1 MSRQVPMRSALRADI
16 AHQDGAHVIA
26 DDVAYKRLTIVNVV
40 MLGDAGAGDG
50 GWVLVDTGP
59 GASAVAILTTAEAR
73 FGAGARPAA
82 IVMTHGHFDHAG
94 SLETLAQH
102 WDVPV
107 YAHPAEMPYLS
118 GAASYPPADPNVGGG
133 MMARLSGLYPTAPVD
148 VRSRLEPIPATGNIP
163 ELPDWRAIHTPG
175 HSEGHICL
183 WRETDRTLISGDAI
197 ITTCPESA
205 YAVLTQRPELHG
217 PPQYLTPDW
226 AAARDSVRRLALL
239 QTETIVSGHG
249 MALRGPEVAAA
260 IDRLADEF
268 EALAVPRQ
276 GRYVAAIRDAVVG

>member
-26 DDVAYKRLTIVNVV
+26 HDVAYKRLTIVNVV

-59 GASAVAILTTAEAR
+59 GASAFAILTTAEAR

-94 SLETLAQH
+94 SLETLAEH

-107 YAHPAEMPYLS
+107 YAHSAEMPYLS
-118 GAASYPPADPNVGGG
+118 GAASYPPMDPSVGGG
-133 MMARLSGLYPTAPVD
+133 MIARLSGLYPTGPVD
-148 VRSRLEPIPATGNIP
+148 VSGRLEPIPPTGNIP

-205 YAVLTQRPELHG
+205 YAVMTQRPELHG

-226 AAARDSVRRLALL
+226 TAAHESVRRLALL

-249 MALRGPEVAAA
+249 MAMRGAEVAPA
-260 IDRLADEF
+260 IDRLADDF
-268 EALAVPRQ
+268 EELAVPRR
-276 GRYVAAIRDAVVG
+276 GRYVER